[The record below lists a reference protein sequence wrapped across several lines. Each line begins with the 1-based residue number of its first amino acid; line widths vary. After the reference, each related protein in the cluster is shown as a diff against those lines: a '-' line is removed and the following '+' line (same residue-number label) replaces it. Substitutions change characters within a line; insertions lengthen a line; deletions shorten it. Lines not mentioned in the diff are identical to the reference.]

1 MLREQAKLITKAH
14 KVLDICL
21 TASAFIAAYFIKL
34 HLLPVSFRGLTTGP
48 NYYIVLLMII
58 IIWYVSFGLFDLYAS
73 YRKQSF
79 GEIFRNML
87 KAVSTGMLVMI
98 LCMYIF
104 KMTDV
109 SRIMLG
115 IFFLLNIGFLA
126 VSKGFVYV
134 VLARY
139 RQKGFNFRN
148 ILIVGTRQRAVDVI
162 DVIGDRLGSGYS
174 VLGCLEIDEAEIGK
188 KVKNGIQVIG
198 TVDHLEKILWDQ
210 VVDELIFAMPLKKIE
225 NADKYIA
232 LAEEVGVS
240 VRIIPDWQIHKLMY
254 HPDIASIQFEEFL
267 GVPTL
272 TMTTTSTKQ
281 GDLFIKSTFDYA
293 FAAVALVLSVP
304 FFMFVALVMKLSSKG
319 PVFYKDERCGFN
331 KRKFMLYK
339 FRTMVDDANES
350 RCELEALNEAD
361 GPVFKIKDDPRII
374 PFIGTLLR
382 KTSLDELPQFI
393 NVLKGEM
400 SLIGPRPPIPA
411 EVEKYEIRQR
421 RRLSMKPGIT
431 CLWQVMPNRNEI
443 TFDKWMQ
450 MDLEY
455 IDNWSLWLDFK
466 IFWKTIWTML
476 TGSGR

>member
-1 MLREQAKLITKAH
+1 MLRERAKLITRAH

-21 TASAFIAAYFIKL
+21 TASAFIAAYFIKRL
-34 HLLPVSFRGLTTGP
+34 LLPEPFRGLSIAP
-48 NYYIVLLMII
+48 NYYIVLLMVI
-58 IIWYVSFGLFDLYAS
+58 IIWYVAFSSFDLYAS
-73 YRKQSF
+73 YRKQTF

-115 IFFLLNIGFLA
+115 VFFLLNIGLLA
-126 VSKGFVYV
+126 VSKGIAYV
-134 VLARY
+134 ILARY

-148 ILIVGTRQRAVDVI
+148 ILIVGSRQRAVDVI

-225 NADKYIA
+225 DADKYIA

-240 VRIIPDWQIHKLMY
+240 VRIVPDWQIHKLMY
-254 HPDIASIQFEEFL
+254 HPEIASIQFEEFL
-267 GVPTL
+267 GIPTL
-272 TMTTTSTKQ
+272 TMTTTTTKQ

-293 FAAVALVLSVP
+293 FAAVTLVLSVP
-304 FFMFVALVMKLSSKG
+304 FFMAVSLAIKITSKG
-319 PVFYKDERCGFN
+319 PVFFKQERSGLNGRLF
-331 KRKFMLYK
+331 KVYK
-339 FRTMVDDANES
+339 FRTMVLDAELKQADIKEMNES
-350 RCELEALNEAD
+350 D
-361 GPVFKIKDDPRII
+361 GPVFKIKKDPRII
-374 PFIGTLLR
+374 PYLGGFLR
-382 KTSLDELPQFI
+382 KTGMDELPQLI

-421 RRLSMKPGIT
+421 RRLSMKPGLT
-431 CLWQVMPNRNEI
+431 CLWQVTPDRNEI
-443 TFDKWMQ
+443 TFDEWMQ

-455 IDNWSLWLDFK
+455 IDNWSLGLDFK
-466 IFWKTIWTML
+466 IFWKTIWVML